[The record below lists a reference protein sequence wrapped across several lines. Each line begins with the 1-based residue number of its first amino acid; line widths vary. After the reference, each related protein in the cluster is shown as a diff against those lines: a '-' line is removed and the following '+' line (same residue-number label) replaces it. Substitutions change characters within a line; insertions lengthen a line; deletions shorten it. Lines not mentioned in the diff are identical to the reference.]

1 MIDLPRRSLSER
13 VAALEVKIDN
23 TNKQVEEMKRNLND
37 LSHQVAAVEKTLGK
51 LNGQIT
57 ALNSRLESIEE
68 AINAA
73 KLSGRDKAAII
84 VALISSIASII
95 VTVLQA
101 LLH

>member
-1 MIDLPRRSLSER
+1 
-13 VAALEVKIDN
+13 VTALEVKIDN
-23 TNKQVEEMKRNLND
+23 TNKRVEELKRNVND
-37 LSHQVAAVEKTLGK
+37 LTHQVASIERTLGK
-51 LNGQIT
+51 ISGQIT
-57 ALNSRLESIEE
+57 ALSSRLESIEE
-68 AINAA
+68 AIHAA

>member
-1 MIDLPRRSLSER
+1 
-13 VAALEVKIDN
+13 VTALEVKIDN
-23 TNKQVEEMKRNLND
+23 TNKRVEELKRNVND
-37 LSHQVAAVEKTLGK
+37 LTHQVASIERTLGK
-51 LNGQIT
+51 ISGQIT
-57 ALNSRLESIEE
+57 ALSSRLESIEE